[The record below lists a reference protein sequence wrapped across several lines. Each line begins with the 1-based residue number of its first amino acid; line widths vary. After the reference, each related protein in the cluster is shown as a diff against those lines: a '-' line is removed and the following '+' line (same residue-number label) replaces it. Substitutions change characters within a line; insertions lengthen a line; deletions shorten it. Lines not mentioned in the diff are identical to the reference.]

1 MAGMAFGI
9 SIVHYLRANGPNEV
23 IGFVVYRRVQ
33 ARKRVR

>member
-1 MAGMAFGI
+1 MTGMAFGI

-23 IGFVVYRRVQ
+23 IGFVYRRVQ